1 MKCFVHVGYNPVPR
15 EVESPKSAIA
25 LAENLLRGDNDDDDP
40 SSIWRIKWRRDE
52 LYPDN
57 FYDYSPEQ
65 LLAELIR
72 QGNVVLQKIKDGP
85 DNTPLMGES
94 ANIFTADL
102 EQQYDQ
108 EAEEALDLDI
118 HGEEGPLR
126 RKFPLRK
133 K

>member
-15 EVESPKSAIA
+15 EVETPESAIA
-25 LAENLLRGDNDDDDP
+25 LAENLLRGDDDDDDP
-40 SSIWRIKWRRDE
+40 SSIWFIKWRRDE

-57 FYDYSPEQ
+57 FYDYSTDD
-65 LLAELIR
+65 LIKELKT
-72 QGNVVLQKIKDGP
+72 QGNVVLQQIKNGP

-94 ANIFTADL
+94 ANIITADL
-102 EQQYDQ
+102 EHQYDQ

-118 HGEEGPLR
+118 HGEESPIR
-126 RKFPLRK
+126 RKIPLRK